1 VIAFVGANVL
11 PMDRDRV
18 LENHTVIIRNG
29 VIAEITPAAR
39 AKVPEGAL
47 RIDAKGKYLMPGLA
61 EMHGHLPSANQGE
74 QQAQNVLTLFVAN
87 GVTTVRG
94 MQGSA
99 NQPAL
104 RDRIAKGELLGPTLY
119 LGAPALSGQSVPDP
133 DTARR
138 LVREYKQAGFDL
150 LKVHEGLSRET
161 YDAIVATAKEVG
173 IPFGGHVADQVGL
186 LHALKSGQSSIEHL
200 DGYVEALEADDSPI
214 KNANAATRAQQLI
227 KYIDERKIPA
237 VVAATKQANSWV
249 TPTMALWQTFFGR
262 ETVESFRQRPEL
274 KYMPPQAVNQWV
286 QQKTNQLNQ
295 QQDPKPGTKL
305 LALRDRLLKAL
316 NDGGVNVMLGSDAPQ
331 VFSVPG
337 FSLARET
344 AAMLKVGMTPFQIL
358 QSGTRNPAINLNKA
372 SEFGTVEA
380 GKRADLILL
389 NANPLKDVANVWQ
402 RAGVMVRGRW
412 LPESEI
418 KALLEKIA
426 ASYTQ

>member
-295 QQDPKPGTKL
+295 QQDPEPGTKL